1 MRKILIIGSGGAGK
15 STLARNLHEATG
27 IELIHLDKVFWQPNW
42 IKTPDDEWGKTV
54 ENLLKLDSWIMDGN
68 FGGTMEMR
76 IAAADTVIFFDLP
89 RALCVWQ
96 AYKRF
101 LLYRNINRPDMAE
114 GCNEKFDMEFL
125 RWIWDYPKR
134 TKPRVEALLKRFQN
148 EKDIIRFKSRG
159 EVKDFLETVGQNKV
173 ESI

>member
-15 STLARNLHEATG
+15 STLARHLHEATG

-42 IKTPDDEWGKTV
+42 VETPKDDWKKTI

-76 IAAADTVIFFDLP
+76 IVAADTVVFLDLP
-89 RALCVWQ
+89 RLLCVWR

-101 LLYRNINRPDMAE
+101 LQFRKNTRPDMAE
-114 GCNEKFDMEFL
+114 GCDEKCDLKFL
-125 RWIWDYPKR
+125 KWIWDYPKR

-148 EKDIIRFKSRG
+148 EKNIIRLKSKS
-159 EVKDFLETVGQNKV
+159 EVENFLEMNRQSKV
-173 ESI
+173 KAI